1 MSLKNVCF
9 CKNRPLIDYLCLAKM
24 TFNFRFFIS
33 WILSAVVMFT
43 LFYVWHGY
51 FLNDFKRINFPI
63 VWFVTFAAITYLIF
77 GAGIYFLYESQLF
90 KRIRNFITRGLVCGV
105 IAGFS
110 LFMISTIVN
119 ISLTKHLTIN
129 HLMIDCAWQMAE
141 QTIGALVVVAFKIFI
156 HEPNHENA

>member
-1 MSLKNVCF
+1 
-9 CKNRPLIDYLCLAKM
+9 M

-33 WILSAVVMFT
+33 WILSAIVMFT